1 MSQPSPSDLLAC
13 AVAAARA
20 AGVHAI
26 QNEARRGEVAQSLA
40 HDVKLN
46 LDTEC
51 QRKAE
56 QVIRSAYPDHAIL
69 GEEGDSEGGDGK
81 PMWVIDPID
90 GTVNFSHGLT
100 YWCASVAVQVAG
112 KTVAGA
118 VYAPAMNELYTAA
131 SDQPALCNDLP
142 IKVSEVKDLSG
153 VLALTGL
160 EKTLDAHL
168 GSLEVTRAV
177 SLKVQKIRLFGA
189 AALDVCHV
197 ACGRAEAF
205 FESGV
210 YLWDVAAGSIIAER
224 AGGRVEHLK
233 TLGKW
238 RTRYICTN
246 GRVHDALKGV
256 VLGAFSAAES

>member
-1 MSQPSPSDLLAC
+1 
-13 AVAAARA
+13 
-20 AGVHAI
+20 
-26 QNEARRGEVAQSLA
+26 
-40 HDVKLN
+40 
-46 LDTEC
+46 
-51 QRKAE
+51 
-56 QVIRSAYPDHAIL
+56 
-69 GEEGDSEGGDGK
+69 
-81 PMWVIDPID
+81 
-90 GTVNFSHGLT
+90 
-100 YWCASVAVQVAG
+100 
-112 KTVAGA
+112 
-118 VYAPAMNELYTAA
+118 
-131 SDQPALCNDLP
+131 
-142 IKVSEVKDLSG
+142 
-153 VLALTGL
+153 
-160 EKTLDAHL
+160 

>member
-1 MSQPSPSDLLAC
+1 MSTPSPSDLLAC

-26 QNEARRGEVAQSLA
+26 QNESRRGEVAQSLA

-56 QVIRSAYPDHAIL
+56 QVIHSAYPDHAIL
-69 GEEGDSEGGDGK
+69 GEEGGAEGSADT
-81 PMWVIDPID
+81 PLWIVDPID

-100 YWCASVAVQVAG
+100 YWCASIAVQIRGQAI
-112 KTVAGA
+112 AGA

-131 SDQPALCNDLP
+131 SDQPALCNDQP
-142 IKVSEVKDLSG
+142 IRVSGVSDLSG

-168 GSLEVTRAV
+168 GSLDVTRAV

-197 ACGRAEAF
+197 ACGRADAF

-210 YLWDVAAGSIIAER
+210 YLWDIAAGSLIAER
-224 AGGRVEHLK
+224 AGGRAEHLK
-233 TLGKW
+233 QLGKW
-238 RTRYICTN
+238 TN
-246 GRVHDALKGV
+246 GLVHDGLKDIV
-256 VLGAFSAAES
+256 VGAFEAAGN